1 MRQFYN
7 ITTYQSPQVAYSPLP
22 FRFHRLSAER
32 ELLVNEAGEYLIA
45 PTGTAADLVHKRLL
59 PRTDLYRD
67 LKARHFVMDSD
78 SSPLLPV
85 LSTKYRTKKHFLQG
99 GPKLHMFVVTLRCDH
114 SCHYCQ
120 VSRQTTDRTTYDMT
134 AETAEAALQLM
145 LQSPSKDL
153 TLEFQGGE
161 PLLAF
166 PMIQW
171 IVARAK
177 ELAVIR
183 DKVLDFVICTT
194 LAPATSEVL
203 DYCRKEGIKL
213 SVSLDGPAFLHNAN
227 RPRPGNDSYERTIAG
242 IAHARA
248 VVGPENVAA
257 IMTTTRRSL
266 DYPVEIVDE
275 YVRQDFRSIF
285 LRPLSPYGFAIKTTR
300 KTGYGMNQFL
310 DFYKTGLAHIIAL
323 NRQGVDIQEVYA
335 KIIFTKILTPSATG
349 YVDLQ
354 SPTGAGLGALVY
366 NYNGKVYASDE
377 SRMLAEMNDD
387 TFCLGTVTH
396 TYQELLTGARMQ
408 AILNAGINEILPGC
422 DTCALQCY
430 CGADPILHHATQGDM
445 VGHRPTSTFCH
456 KNMSIISH
464 LFRLLDGADRE
475 FMRIAFAWVRDRGV
489 ADIRAEATACA

>member
-1 MRQFYN
+1 MRQFYT
-7 ITTYQSPQVAYSPLP
+7 ITTYQAARVAYDLLP

-45 PTGTAADLVHKRLL
+45 PTGTAADLVHHRLV
-59 PRTDLYRD
+59 PRTVLYQD
-67 LKARHFVMDSD
+67 LKARHFLTDND
-78 SSPLLPV
+78 SSPLLSV
-85 LSTKYRTKKHFLQG
+85 LATKYRTKKHFLQG
-99 GPKLHMFVVTLRCDH
+99 GPKLHMLVVTLRCDH

-134 AETAEAALQLM
+134 IETADAALQVM
-145 LQSPSKDL
+145 LQSPSKYL

-166 PMIQW
+166 PMIRW

-177 ELAVIR
+177 ELAAIR
-183 DKVLDFVICTT
+183 GKVLDFVICTT
-194 LAPATSEVL
+194 LAPATNDIL
-203 DYCRKEGIKL
+203 HYCRQEGIKL

-285 LRPLSPYGFAIKTTR
+285 LRPLSPYGFAIKTAR
-300 KTGYGMNQFL
+300 KTGYDMDRFL
-310 DFYKTGLAHIIAL
+310 AFYKAGLAHIIAL

-335 KIIFTKILTPSATG
+335 KIILAKILTPSATG

-377 SRMLAEMNDD
+377 SRMLAEMNDE
-387 TFCLGTVTH
+387 TFCLGTVTD
-396 TYQELLTGARMQ
+396 TYQQLLTGTQMQ
-408 AILNAGINEILPGC
+408 AILAAGINESLPGC
-422 DTCALQCY
+422 DTCALQSY
-430 CGADPILHHATQGDM
+430 CGADPILHHATQNDM

-464 LFRLLDGADRE
+464 LFSMLDEGDRE
-475 FMRIAFAWVRDRGV
+475 FLRIAFAWVRDRGV
-489 ADIRAEATACA
+489 ADVRAEATACV